1 MITKSEHYKR
11 MIKYWNSQVKV
22 SSVFKNDS
30 QIINKILEVIHKR
43 KCKNILEIGCGFAQD
58 TIIIAQKSG
67 CKITCIDFSPKMIEK
82 AKIHIKKEGLEKQ
95 INFILDNILDI
106 KLKENFF
113 DGVIAKLV
121 LHHLFPKDDIILACK
136 NIFRSLKP
144 KGIFILVENWAN
156 SNPSKYETLAF
167 QLSQRA
173 RKIKGIKEVFLNKD
187 EYLKV
192 LKKIGFSNIKWAFI
206 PERIE
211 LNRYALNEI
220 LRVDVEKTKLNFP
233 RGKIKNL
240 FIIAT
245 K

>member
-22 SSVFKNDS
+22 SSVSKNES

-43 KCKNILEIGCGFAQD
+43 KCKNILEIGCGSAQD

-67 CKITCIDFSPKMIEK
+67 SKITCVDFSPEMIKK

-113 DGVIAKLV
+113 DGVIAKSI
-121 LHHLFPKDDIILACK
+121 LHHLFSKNDIRLVCK

-156 SNPSKYETLAF
+156 PNPSKYETLAF
-167 QLSQRA
+167 QLSQKA
-173 RKIKGIKEVFLNKD
+173 RKLKGIKEVFLNKD
-187 EYLKV
+187 EYLEV
-192 LKKIGFSNIKWAFI
+192 LKKIGFSNIEWAFI

-220 LRVDVEKTKLNFP
+220 LKVDVEKTKLNFP
-233 RGKIKNL
+233 RGRIKNL